1 MTKSFF
7 QARLLPVW
15 IWLAALLLCGV
26 LVARTHFT
34 ADMSAFLPRSPTP
47 EQQLLVDQLRD
58 GLVSRLILVAV
69 EGGDTASRAAASGAM
84 AGQLRGDKRFTTVS
98 NGESGGMQR
107 DQAFLFEHRYLLSPA
122 VTPARF
128 SVEGLRAAL
137 GETLDLLASPAGLL
151 TKSLL
156 PRDPTGEIPLLLEE
170 FSGDGGSGANRPN
183 VAGGVWASRDGKRA
197 LLLVQTVAPGSDT
210 DAQEEAIGAVRAAFA
225 QTQTQQ
231 AGGTPD
237 QKLQLVVT
245 GPGVFAVQARETI
258 KREVTRTSVISM
270 VLMLTLLIVIYR
282 SLTTLALGMVPV
294 VSGTVAGIVAV
305 SLGFGEVHGITL
317 GFGTT
322 LIGEAV
328 DYSIYLFVQSE
339 RTATS
344 KADWVR
350 RFWPTIR
357 LGVLTSVAG
366 FASLLF
372 SGFPGLA
379 QLGLYSI
386 VGLLTAAAVTRFV
399 MPLLLPAGFRVR
411 DVSALGERLSV
422 WVHFAPRLKWAAL
435 ALMLLACVPLAIHR
449 DKLWNH
455 ELSGLSPI
463 SLADQ
468 MQDTTLR
475 ADLGAPDVR
484 YLVVISAATQEQVL
498 QAAEGTVQAL
508 QGLVERQV
516 ITGVDTPTRFL
527 PSMATQQAR
536 LTSLPPAAQLK
547 ERLAEA
553 VTGLPIQADRLAP
566 FLADAEAARQSR
578 PLQRAD
584 LSGTTLAVAVDG
596 MLLQRGASPGRPAG
610 WSVLLPLHAPA
621 NGIID
626 AAAVRQVLAD
636 APGDRAA
643 GSALF
648 VDLKGEADRLYSGY
662 LREAIVLSLAG
673 LAAVALLLLLSLR
686 SAVLTLRVLAPPA
699 AAIIVVLGGLALAGH
714 RLTLLH
720 LIGLLLVVAVGSNY
734 ALFFNSGPPR
744 PGPEDKAAREDREVS
759 GITPRTL
766 ASLLF
771 ANLTTVAGFG
781 VLAISSVPVFQAIGL
796 TVGPGSVLVLL
807 FSAIFAARQSSTLTA
822 PARDIQS

>member
-1 MTKSFF
+1 MRGFF
-7 QARLLPVW
+7 RRQLLPVW

-26 LVARTHFT
+26 LVARTQFT

-58 GLVSRLILVAV
+58 GLVSRLILVGI
-69 EGGDTASRAAASGAM
+69 EGGDLPARAAVSGAM
-84 AGQLRGDKRFTTVS
+84 ATQLRADKRFTTIS
-98 NGESGGMQR
+98 NGESGGAQR

-122 VTPARF
+122 VTPERF
-128 SVEGLRAAL
+128 TAAGLQSAIA
-137 GETLDLLASPAGLL
+137 ETLDLLASPAGLL
-151 TKSLL
+151 TKALL

-170 FSGDGGSGANRPN
+170 FAGDGSSGANRPN
-183 VAGGVWASRDGKRA
+183 SAGGVWASRDGQRA
-197 LLLVQTVAPGSDT
+197 LLLAQTVAPGSDT
-210 DAQEEAIGAVRAAFA
+210 DAQEDAIQAVRAAFA
-225 QTQTQQ
+225 QAQQ
-231 AGGTPD
+231 ARPGAAAAAM
-237 QKLQLVVT
+237 KLVVS
-245 GPGVFAVQARETI
+245 GPGVFAVQARDTI

-270 VLMLTLLIVIYR
+270 ALMFTLLIIIYR
-282 SLTTLALGMVPV
+282 SFTTLALGMVPV

-305 SLGFGEVHGITL
+305 SLGFGEVHGLTL

-339 RTATS
+339 RTAHSRT
-344 KADWVR
+344 DWVR

-386 VGLLTAAAVTRFV
+386 AGLLTAAAVTRFV
-399 MPLLLPAGFRVR
+399 MPHLMPAGFRVR
-411 DVSALGERLSV
+411 DVSPLGRRLQG
-422 WVHFAPRLKWAAL
+422 WVAFAPRLKGLAL
-435 ALMLLACVPLAIHR
+435 ALLVLACIPLAIHR
-449 DKLWNH
+449 DQLWNH
-455 ELSGLSPI
+455 ELSALSPV
-463 SLADQ
+463 SMADQ
-468 MQDTTLR
+468 MLDTELR

-484 YLVVISAATQEQVL
+484 YLVVVSAPSQEEVL
-498 QAAEGTVQAL
+498 QASEATVAAL
-508 QGLVERQV
+508 QGLMTQQV
-516 ITGVDTPTRFL
+516 ITGIDTPTRFL

-536 LTSLPPAAQLK
+536 LASLPAPSELAP
-547 ERLAEA
+547 RLRQA
-553 VTGLPIQADRLAP
+553 VSGLPIQADRLAP
-566 FLADAEAARQSR
+566 FLADAEAARKSR

-584 LSGTTLAVAVDG
+584 LEGTTLAVAVDG
-596 MLLQRGASPGRPAG
+596 MLLQYSATPSRPAG
-610 WSVLLPLHAPA
+610 WSALLPLHAPA
-621 NGIID
+621 SGIID
-626 AAAVRQVLAD
+626 AGAVRQALAA
-636 APGDRAA
+636 APATAA
-643 GSALF
+643 GGNALF

-662 LREAIVLSLAG
+662 LREAILLSLAG
-673 LAAVALLLLLSLR
+673 VAAVAALLLVALR
-686 SAVLTLRVLAPPA
+686 SPGRTLRVLIPPA
-699 AAIIVVLGGLALAGH
+699 AAIVVVLGSLALAGH
-714 RLTLLH
+714 RLTILH

-734 ALFFNSGPPR
+734 ALFFNSAAPAPA
-744 PGPEDKAAREDREVS
+744 PDDAAARADSETS

-807 FSAIFAARQSSTLTA
+807 FSAIFAGRADAATA
-822 PARDIQS
+822 ATPAGGTA

>member
-1 MTKSFF
+1 MTKGFV
-7 QARLLPVW
+7 QTRWLPVW

-26 LVARTHFT
+26 LVARTTFT

-69 EGGDTASRAAASGAM
+69 EGGDPASRAAASGAM

-98 NGESGGMQR
+98 NGESGGLQR

-128 SVEGLRAAL
+128 SAEGLRAAL
-137 GETLDLLASPAGLL
+137 GDTLDLLASPAGLL

-170 FSGDGGSGANRPN
+170 FSDDGSSGANRPN
-183 VAGGVWASRDGKRA
+183 TAGGVWASRDGQRA

-210 DAQEEAIGAVRAAFA
+210 DAQEDALGAVRSAFA
-225 QTQTQQ
+225 QARHSAS
-231 AGGTPD
+231 AGAD
-237 QKLQLVVT
+237 LRLVAT
-245 GPGVFAVQARETI
+245 GPGVFAVQARDTI
-258 KREVTRTSVISM
+258 KREVTRTSVISL

-294 VSGTVAGIVAV
+294 ISGTVAGIVAV

-344 KADWVR
+344 KTVWVR

-399 MPLLLPAGFRVR
+399 LPLLLPEGFRVR
-411 DVSALGERLSV
+411 DVSALGERLGV
-422 WVHFAPRLKWAAL
+422 WVRFAPRLKWAAL
-435 ALMLLACVPLAIHR
+435 AGMLLACVPLAMNR
-449 DKLWNH
+449 DTLWNH

-468 MQDTTLR
+468 MQDTALR

-508 QGLVERQV
+508 QGLVARQV

-536 LTSLPPAAQLK
+536 LASLPPAAQLK
-547 ERLAEA
+547 ESLAQA
-553 VTGLPIQADRLAP
+553 VKDLPIQADRLAP
-566 FLADAEAARQSR
+566 FLIDAEAARQSR

-584 LSGTTLAVAVDG
+584 LNGTTLAVAVDG
-596 MLLQRGASPGRPAG
+596 MLMQRGASPDRPAG
-610 WSVLLPLHAPA
+610 WTALLPLHAPA

-636 APGDRAA
+636 APGDRAT

-686 SAVLTLRVLAPPA
+686 SAVSTLRVLAPPA

-714 RLTLLH
+714 RLTILH

-734 ALFFNSGPPR
+734 ALFFNSGPR
-744 PGPEDKAAREDREVS
+744 RSGPEDEAARADNEAS

-807 FSAIFAARQSSTLTA
+807 FSAIFAARPPATWTA
-822 PARDIQS
+822 PVRAITP

>member
-1 MTKSFF
+1 MIRGFF
-7 QARLLPVW
+7 RRQLLPVW

-26 LVARTHFT
+26 LVARTQFT

-58 GLVSRLILVAV
+58 GLVSRLILVGI
-69 EGGDTASRAAASGAM
+69 EGGDLPARAAVSGAM
-84 AGQLRGDKRFTTVS
+84 AAQLRADKRFTTIS

-122 VTPARF
+122 VTPERF
-128 SVEGLRAAL
+128 TTAGLQSAIS
-137 GETLDLLASPAGLL
+137 ETLDLLASPAGLL

-170 FSGDGGSGANRPN
+170 FSGDGSGANRPN
-183 VAGGVWASRDGKRA
+183 SAGGVWASRDGQRA
-197 LLLVQTVAPGSDT
+197 LLLAQTVAPGSDT
-210 DAQEEAIGAVRAAFA
+210 DAQEDAIQAVRAAF
-225 QTQTQQ
+225 TQAQQ
-231 AGGTPD
+231 ASPGTPASSM
-237 QKLQLVVT
+237 KLVVS
-245 GPGVFAVQARETI
+245 GPGVFAVQARDTI
-258 KREVTRTSVISM
+258 KREVTRTSIISM
-270 VLMLTLLIVIYR
+270 ALMFTLLMIIYR
-282 SLTTLALGMVPV
+282 SFTTLALGMVPV

-305 SLGFGEVHGITL
+305 SLGFGEVHGLTL

-339 RTATS
+339 RSATS
-344 KADWVR
+344 RTDWVR

-386 VGLLTAAAVTRFV
+386 AGLLTAAAVTRFV
-399 MPLLLPAGFRVR
+399 MPHLMPAGFRVR
-411 DVSALGERLSV
+411 DVSPLGRTLQGWVAL
-422 WVHFAPRLKWAAL
+422 APRLKWPAL
-435 ALMLLACVPLAIHR
+435 ALLLLACIPLAIHR
-449 DKLWNH
+449 DHLWNH
-455 ELSGLSPI
+455 ELSALSPV
-463 SLADQ
+463 SMADQ
-468 MQDTTLR
+468 RLDTELR

-484 YLVVISAATQEQVL
+484 YLVVVSAPSQEQAL
-498 QAAEGTVQAL
+498 RASEATVTAL
-508 QGLVERQV
+508 QGLVAQQV
-516 ITGVDTPTRFL
+516 ITGIDTPTRFL

-536 LTSLPPAAQLK
+536 LASLPTPAELGP
-547 ERLAEA
+547 RLRQA
-553 VTGLPIQADRLAP
+553 VADLPIQADKLAP
-566 FLADAEAARQSR
+566 FLADAEAARGSR

-584 LSGTTLAVAVDG
+584 LEGTTLAVAVDG
-596 MLLQRGASPGRPAG
+596 MLLQHSATPSRPAG
-610 WSVLLPLHAPA
+610 WSALLPLHAPA
-621 NGIID
+621 SGIID
-626 AAAVRQVLAD
+626 AAAVRQALAA
-636 APGDRAA
+636 APASSAA
-643 GSALF
+643 GSTLF

-662 LREAIVLSLAG
+662 LREAILLSLAG
-673 LAAVALLLLLSLR
+673 VAAVALLLLLALR
-686 SAVLTLRVLAPPA
+686 SPGRTLRVLLPPA
-699 AAIIVVLGGLALAGH
+699 AAIVVVLGGLALAGH
-714 RLTLLH
+714 RLTILH

-734 ALFFNSGPPR
+734 ALFFNNAAPKSASGD
-744 PGPEDKAAREDREVS
+744 EAAREDNEAS

-781 VLAISSVPVFQAIGL
+781 VLAISTVPVFQAIGL

-807 FSAIFAARQSSTLTA
+807 FSAIFAGRPGAATA
-822 PARDIQS
+822 APSGVNTA

>member
-1 MTKSFF
+1 MTKGFF

-15 IWLAALLLCGV
+15 VWLATLLLCGV

-69 EGGDTASRAAASGAM
+69 EGGDPASRAAASGAM

-128 SVEGLRAAL
+128 SVGGLRAAI
-137 GETLDLLASPAGLL
+137 GDTLDLLASPAGLL

-183 VAGGVWASRDGKRA
+183 VAGGVWASRDGQRA

-210 DAQEEAIGAVRAAFA
+210 DAQEEAIGAVRTAFA
-225 QTQTQQ
+225 QAPLT
-231 AGGTPD
+231 GTPG
-237 QKLQLVVT
+237 QAMQLVVT

-270 VLMLTLLIVIYR
+270 ILMLTLLIVIYR

-344 KADWVR
+344 KTDWVR

-422 WVHFAPRLKWAAL
+422 WVRFAPRLKWAAL
-435 ALMLLACVPLAIHR
+435 ALMVLACVPLAMHR

-508 QGLVERQV
+508 QGLVERKV

-536 LTSLPPAAQLK
+536 LASLPPAAQLK
-547 ERLAEA
+547 ESLAQA
-553 VTGLPIQADRLAP
+553 VSDLPIQAARLAP

-584 LSGTTLAVAVDG
+584 LTGTTLAVAVDG

-610 WSVLLPLHAPA
+610 WSALLPLHAPV

-636 APGDRAA
+636 APGNRAT

-686 SAVLTLRVLAPPA
+686 SAVQTLRVLAPPA

-714 RLTLLH
+714 RLTILH

-734 ALFFNSGPPR
+734 ALFFNSGPR
-744 PGPEDKAAREDREVS
+744 RSGPEDETARADREAS

-807 FSAIFAARQSSTLTA
+807 FSAIFAAQQSSALTA
-822 PARDIQS
+822 PARDITP

>member
-1 MTKSFF
+1 MNQGFF
-7 QARLLPVW
+7 RRQLLPVW
-15 IWLAALLLCGV
+15 IWLAALLLGGV
-26 LVARTHFT
+26 LVARAHYT

-58 GLVSRLILVAV
+58 GLVSRLILVGI
-69 EGGDTASRAAASGAM
+69 EGGDLPSRAAVSGAM
-84 AGQLRGDKRFTTVS
+84 AAQLRDDKRFTTIS
-98 NGESGGMQR
+98 NGESGGAQR

-122 VTPARF
+122 VKAERF
-128 SVEGLRAAL
+128 TAAGLQSAIA
-137 GETLDLLASPAGLL
+137 ETLDLLASPAGLL
-151 TKSLL
+151 TKALL

-170 FSGDGGSGANRPN
+170 FAGDGSSGANRPN
-183 VAGGVWASRDGKRA
+183 SAGGVWASRDGQRA
-197 LLLVQTVAPGSDT
+197 LLLAQTVAPGSDT
-210 DAQEEAIGAVRAAFA
+210 DAQEDAIGAVRKAFA
-225 QTQTQQ
+225 QAQQ
-231 AGGTPD
+231 ARPGTPASAM
-237 QKLQLVVT
+237 KLVVS

-270 VLMLTLLIVIYR
+270 ALMFTLLILIYR
-282 SLTTLALGMVPV
+282 SFTTLALGMVPV

-305 SLGFGEVHGITL
+305 SLGFGEVHGLTL

-339 RTATS
+339 RSATS
-344 KADWVR
+344 KSDWVR

-386 VGLLTAAAVTRFV
+386 AGLLTAAAVTRFV
-399 MPLLLPAGFRVR
+399 MPHLMPADFRVR
-411 DVSALGERLSV
+411 DVSPLGRRLQG
-422 WVHFAPRLKWAAL
+422 WVAFAPRLKWPAL
-435 ALMLLACVPLAIHR
+435 ALLVLACIPLAMQR
-449 DKLWNH
+449 GQLWNH
-455 ELSGLSPI
+455 ELSALSPV
-463 SLADQ
+463 SMADQ
-468 MQDTTLR
+468 MLDTELR
-475 ADLGAPDVR
+475 AELGAPDVR
-484 YLVVISAATQEQVL
+484 YLVVVSAPSQEAVLRASEATV
-498 QAAEGTVQAL
+498 AAL
-508 QGLVERQV
+508 QGLMTQQV
-516 ITGVDTPTRFL
+516 ITGIDTPTRFL

-536 LTSLPPAAQLK
+536 LASLPAPAELRS
-547 ERLAEA
+547 RLQQA
-553 VTGLPIQADRLAP
+553 VADLPIQADRLAP
-566 FLADAEAARQSR
+566 FLADAEAARSSR

-584 LSGTTLAVAVDG
+584 LDGTTLAVAVDG
-596 MLLQRGASPGRPAG
+596 MLLQYSATPSRPAG
-610 WSVLLPLHAPA
+610 WSALLPLHAPA

-626 AAAVRQVLAD
+626 AGAVRQALAA
-636 APGDRAA
+636 APVSGAA

-648 VDLKGEADRLYSGY
+648 VDLKGEADSLYSGY
-662 LREAIVLSLAG
+662 LREAILLSLAG
-673 LAAVALLLLLSLR
+673 VAAVAVLLLLALR
-686 SAVLTLRVLAPPA
+686 SPGRTLRVLIPPA
-699 AAIIVVLGGLALAGH
+699 AAIVVVLGSLALAGH
-714 RLTLLH
+714 RLTILH

-734 ALFFNSGPPR
+734 ALFFNSGPAN
-744 PGPEDKAAREDREVS
+744 GPDGGAAREDQEAS

-807 FSAIFAARQSSTLTA
+807 FSAIFAGRPAAADVAPSGGGTA
-822 PARDIQS
+822 

>member
-1 MTKSFF
+1 MMKRM
-7 QARLLPVW
+7 ARRELLPVW
-15 IWLAALLLCGV
+15 LWLAALLIGAV
-26 LVARTHFT
+26 LVTRTHFT

-58 GLVSRLILVAV
+58 GLVSRLILVGI
-69 EGGDTASRAAASGAM
+69 EGGDLGTRAEVSGKMAA
-84 AGQLRGDKRFTTVS
+84 QLRADKRFTTVG
-98 NGESGGMQR
+98 NGESAGMQR
-107 DQAFLFEHRYLLSPA
+107 DQAFLFAHRYQLSPA
-122 VTPARF
+122 VTPAHF
-128 SVEGLRAAL
+128 TVEGLRAAI

-156 PRDPTGEIPLLLEE
+156 PRDPTGEVPLLLEE
-170 FSGDGGSGANRPN
+170 FSGDGTSGANRPN
-183 VAGGVWASRDGKRA
+183 VAGGVWASRDGNRA
-197 LLLVQTVAPGSDT
+197 LLLVQTAASGSDT
-210 DAQEEAIGAVRAAFA
+210 DAQEEALHAVQSAFSQARGNAAAGANL
-225 QTQTQQ
+225 T
-231 AGGTPD
+231 
-237 QKLQLVVT
+237 LVAT
-245 GPGVFAVQARETI
+245 GPGVFAVQARDTI
-258 KREVTRTSVISM
+258 KREVTRTSVVSM
-270 VLMLTLLIVIYR
+270 ALMFTLLMLIYR
-282 SLTTLALGMVPV
+282 SFTTLALGMVPV
-294 VSGTVAGIVAV
+294 VSGTVAGVVAV

-344 KADWVR
+344 KTDWVR

-411 DVSALGERLSV
+411 DVTPLGERLSG
-422 WVHFAPRLKWAAL
+422 WVGFAPRLKWLAAAL
-435 ALMLLACVPLAIHR
+435 LALACVPLAMHR
-449 DKLWNH
+449 DQLWNH

-463 SLADQ
+463 SLAEQ
-468 MQDTTLR
+468 MQDTALR

-484 YLVVISAATQEQVL
+484 YLVVVSAPQQEQVL
-498 QAAEGTVQAL
+498 QAAESVVQAL

-516 ITGVDTPTRFL
+516 ITGVDSPTRFL

-536 LTSLPPAAQLK
+536 LASLPPADQLAA
-547 ERLAEA
+547 RLRQA
-553 VTGLPIQADRLAP
+553 VEGLPIQADRLAP
-566 FLADAEAARQSR
+566 FLADAQAARQGR
-578 PLQRAD
+578 PLQQAD
-584 LSGTTLAVAVDG
+584 LQGTTLAVAVDG
-596 MLLQRGASPGRPAG
+596 MLVRYSATPGRPAG
-610 WSVLLPLHAPA
+610 WSALLPLHAPA

-626 AAAVRQVLAD
+626 AGAVRQALAA
-636 APGDRAA
+636 APSASGT
-643 GSALF
+643 SALF
-648 VDLKGEADRLYSGY
+648 VDIKGEADRLYSGY
-662 LREAIVLSLAG
+662 LREAILLSLAG
-673 LAAVALLLLLSLR
+673 LAAVALLLFAALR
-686 SAVLTLRVLAPPA
+686 SAGQTLRVLVPPA
-699 AAIIVVLGGLALAGH
+699 AAIVVVLGGLALAGH
-714 RLTLLH
+714 RLTILH

-734 ALFFNSGPPR
+734 ALFFNSRPPKAGP
-744 PGPEDKAAREDREVS
+744 GDAQAREDHAAA

-781 VLAISSVPVFQAIGL
+781 VLAISSVPVFQAIGM

-807 FSAIFAARQSSTLTA
+807 FSAIFAGGASTA
-822 PARDIQS
+822 VSAKAGA

>member
-15 IWLAALLLCGV
+15 IWLVALLLCGV

-69 EGGDTASRAAASGAM
+69 EGGDPASRAAASGAM
-84 AGQLRGDKRFTTVS
+84 ASQLRSDKRFTTVS

-128 SVEGLRAAL
+128 SVEGLRSAV

-170 FSGDGGSGANRPN
+170 FSGDGSSGANRPN
-183 VAGGVWASRDGKRA
+183 VAGGVWASRDGERA
-197 LLLVQTVAPGSDT
+197 LLLAQTVAPGSDT
-210 DAQEEAIGAVRAAFA
+210 DAQEEAIGAVRTAFA
-225 QTQTQQ
+225 QAQQ
-231 AGGTPD
+231 AGTPG
-237 QKLQLVVT
+237 QAMQLVVT

-344 KADWVR
+344 KTDWVR

-411 DVSALGERLSV
+411 DVSALGERLGA
-422 WVHFAPRLKWAAL
+422 WVRFAPRLKWAAV
-435 ALMLLACVPLAIHR
+435 ALMALACVPLAMHR

-468 MQDTTLR
+468 MQDTALR

-498 QAAEGTVQAL
+498 QAAEGTVHAL

-536 LTSLPPAAQLK
+536 LASLPAAPQLK
-547 ERLAEA
+547 ESLAQA
-553 VTGLPIQADRLAP
+553 VKDLPIQADRLAP
-566 FLADAEAARQSR
+566 FLADAETARQSR

-584 LSGTTLAVAVDG
+584 LTGTTLAVAVDG
-596 MLLQRGASPGRPAG
+596 MLLQHGASPGRAAG
-610 WSVLLPLHAPA
+610 WSALLPLHAPA
-621 NGIID
+621 DGIID
-626 AAAVRQVLAD
+626 AAAVRQALTD
-636 APGDRAA
+636 APGKAA
-643 GSALF
+643 TGSALF

-686 SAVLTLRVLAPPA
+686 SGVQTLRVLAPPA

-714 RLTLLH
+714 RLTILH

-734 ALFFNSGPPR
+734 ALFFNSGPR
-744 PGPEDKAAREDREVS
+744 KSEPEDEASRADREAA

-807 FSAIFAARQSSTLTA
+807 FSAIFAAQQASPLTA
-822 PARDIQS
+822 PARGVQP

>member
-1 MTKSFF
+1 MTKGFF
-7 QARLLPVW
+7 QGRLLPVW
-15 IWLAALLLCGV
+15 IWLVALLLCGV

-69 EGGDTASRAAASGAM
+69 EGGDPASRAAASGAM
-84 AGQLRGDKRFTTVS
+84 AGQLRNDKRFTTVS

-122 VTPARF
+122 ITPAHF
-128 SVEGLRAAL
+128 SVEGLRSAI

-170 FSGDGGSGANRPN
+170 FSGDGSSGANRPN

-197 LLLVQTVAPGSDT
+197 LLLAQTVAPGSDT
-210 DAQEEAIGAVRAAFA
+210 DAQEEAIGAVRTAFA
-225 QTQTQQ
+225 QAQQ

-344 KADWVR
+344 KTDWVR

-411 DVSALGERLSV
+411 DVSALGERLAV
-422 WVHFAPRLKWAAL
+422 WVRFAPRLKWAAL
-435 ALMLLACVPLAIHR
+435 ALMALACVPLAMHR
-449 DKLWNH
+449 DNLWNH
-455 ELSGLSPI
+455 ELSALSPI

-468 MQDTTLR
+468 MQDTALR

-536 LTSLPPAAQLK
+536 LASLPAAPQLK
-547 ERLAEA
+547 ESLAQA
-553 VTGLPIQADRLAP
+553 VKDLPIQADRLAP

-578 PLQRAD
+578 PLQRAE
-584 LSGTTLAVAVDG
+584 LTGTTLAVAVDG

-610 WSVLLPLHAPA
+610 WSALLPLHAPA

-636 APGDRAA
+636 APGDRAT

-686 SAVLTLRVLAPPA
+686 SAVQTLRVLAPPA

-714 RLTLLH
+714 RMTILH

-734 ALFFNSGPPR
+734 ALFFNSGPPKS
-744 PGPEDKAAREDREVS
+744 GPEDEASRADREAA

-807 FSAIFAARQSSTLTA
+807 FSAIFAAQQPSPLTA
-822 PARDIQS
+822 PARGVQP

>member
-26 LVARTHFT
+26 LVARTTFT

-69 EGGDTASRAAASGAM
+69 EGGDPASRAAASGAM

-128 SVEGLRAAL
+128 SVEGLRAAV
-137 GETLDLLASPAGLL
+137 GDTLDLLASPAGLL

-170 FSGDGGSGANRPN
+170 FSGDGSSGANRPN

-197 LLLVQTVAPGSDT
+197 LLLAQTVAPGSDT
-210 DAQEEAIGAVRAAFA
+210 DAQEQAVDAVRAAFA
-225 QTQTQQ
+225 QAQQ
-231 AGGTPD
+231 AGPPGQT
-237 QKLQLVVT
+237 LQLVVT
-245 GPGVFAVQARETI
+245 GPGVFAVQARDTI
-258 KREVTRTSVISM
+258 KREVTRTSVISL

-339 RTATS
+339 RSATS
-344 KADWVR
+344 RADWVR

-411 DVSALGERLSV
+411 DVSALGERLAV
-422 WVHFAPRLKWAAL
+422 WVRFAPRLKWAAL
-435 ALMLLACVPLAIHR
+435 ALMLLACVPLAMHR

-468 MQDTTLR
+468 MQDTALR

-536 LTSLPPAAQLK
+536 LASLPPAAQLK

-566 FLADAEAARQSR
+566 FLVDAEAARQSR

-596 MLLQRGASPGRPAG
+596 MLLQRGTSPGRPAG
-610 WSVLLPLHAPA
+610 WSALLPLHAPA

-636 APGDRAA
+636 APGNGATA
-643 GSALF
+643 SALF

-699 AAIIVVLGGLALAGH
+699 AAIIVVLGGLVLAGH
-714 RLTLLH
+714 RLTILH

-734 ALFFNSGPPR
+734 ALFFNSGPR
-744 PGPEDKAAREDREVS
+744 RSGPEDKAAREDREVS

-807 FSAIFAARQSSTLTA
+807 FSAIFAAQQPSTLMA
-822 PARDIQS
+822 PARDTKP

>member
-1 MTKSFF
+1 MTKGFF

-15 IWLAALLLCGV
+15 IWLAALLLCGL
-26 LVARTHFT
+26 LVARTTFT

-69 EGGDTASRAAASGAM
+69 EGGDPASRAAASGVM
-84 AGQLRGDKRFTTVS
+84 AGQLRSDKRFTTVS

-122 VTPARF
+122 VTPAHF
-128 SVEGLRAAL
+128 SVDGLRAAV

-170 FSGDGGSGANRPN
+170 FSGDGNGANRPN
-183 VAGGVWASRDGKRA
+183 VAGGVWASRDGQRA

-210 DAQEEAIGAVRAAFA
+210 DAQEEALGAVRSAFA
-225 QTQTQQ
+225 QARQSAT
-231 AGGTPD
+231 AD
-237 QKLQLVVT
+237 ADLKLVAT
-245 GPGVFAVQARETI
+245 GPGVFAVQARDTI
-258 KREVTRTSVISM
+258 KREVTRTSVISL

-294 VSGTVAGIVAV
+294 VSGTLAGIVAV

-344 KADWVR
+344 KTDWVR

-411 DVSALGERLSV
+411 DVSALGERLAG
-422 WVHFAPRLKWAAL
+422 WVRFAPRLKWAAL
-435 ALMLLACVPLAIHR
+435 ALMLLACVPLAMHR

-468 MQDTTLR
+468 MQDTALR

-508 QGLVERQV
+508 QGLIERQV

-536 LTSLPPAAQLK
+536 LASLPPAPQLK
-547 ERLAEA
+547 ESLAQA
-553 VTGLPIQADRLAP
+553 VKDLPIQADRLAP

-578 PLQRAD
+578 PLQRAE
-584 LSGTTLAVAVDG
+584 LTGTTLAVAVDG

-610 WSVLLPLHAPA
+610 WSALLPLHAPA
-621 NGIID
+621 DGIID
-626 AAAVRQVLAD
+626 AAAVRQVLAE
-636 APGDRAA
+636 APGNLAN

-714 RLTLLH
+714 RLTILH

-734 ALFFNSGPPR
+734 ALFFNSGPR
-744 PGPEDKAAREDREVS
+744 RSGPEDQAAREDREAS

-807 FSAIFAARQSSTLTA
+807 FSAIFAAQPSSTLTA
-822 PARDIQS
+822 PARGITP

>member
-1 MTKSFF
+1 MIQRLFRR
-7 QARLLPVW
+7 QLLPVW
-15 IWLAALLLCGV
+15 VWLAALLLCGV
-26 LVARTHFT
+26 LVARSQFT

-58 GLVSRLILVAV
+58 GLVSRLILIGI
-69 EGGDTASRAAASGAM
+69 EGGDLPARAAVSGAM
-84 AGQLRGDKRFTTVS
+84 AAKLREDKRFTTVS

-122 VTPARF
+122 VTPERF
-128 SVEGLRAAL
+128 TAAGLQSAIA
-137 GETLDLLASPAGLL
+137 ETLDLLASPAGLL

-170 FSGDGGSGANRPN
+170 FSGDGSSGANRPN
-183 VAGGVWASRDGKRA
+183 TAAGVWASRDGQRA
-197 LLLVQTVAPGSDT
+197 LLLAQTVAPGSDT
-210 DAQEEAIGAVRAAFA
+210 DAQEQAILAVRAAFA
-225 QTQTQQ
+225 QAQQ
-231 AGGTPD
+231 ASPGTPASSM
-237 QKLQLVVT
+237 KLVVT
-245 GPGVFAVQARETI
+245 GPSVFAVQARDTI
-258 KREVTRTSVISM
+258 KREVTRTSLISI
-270 VLMLTLLIVIYR
+270 VLMFTLLMIIYR
-282 SLTTLALGMVPV
+282 SFTTLALGMVPV

-305 SLGFGEVHGITL
+305 SLGFGEVHGLTL

-339 RTATS
+339 RSATS
-344 KADWVR
+344 RSDWVR

-386 VGLLTAAAVTRFV
+386 AGLLTAAAVTRFV
-399 MPLLLPAGFRVR
+399 MPQLLPADFRVR
-411 DVSALGERLSV
+411 DVSPLGRKLQGWVAL
-422 WVHFAPRLKWAAL
+422 APRLKWPAL
-435 ALMLLACVPLAIHR
+435 ALLVAACIPLALHR
-449 DKLWNH
+449 DQLWNH
-455 ELSGLSPI
+455 ELSALSPV

-468 MQDTTLR
+468 RLDTELR

-484 YLVVISAATQEQVL
+484 YLVVVSAPSQEEVL
-498 QAAEGTVQAL
+498 RASEAAVASL
-508 QGLVERQV
+508 QGLMARQV
-516 ITGVDTPTRFL
+516 ITGIDTPTRFL

-536 LTSLPPAAQLK
+536 LASLPAPAELGP
-547 ERLAEA
+547 RLQQA
-553 VTGLPIQADRLAP
+553 VADLPIQADRLAP
-566 FLADAEAARQSR
+566 FLADVEAARKSR

-584 LSGTTLAVAVDG
+584 LEGTTLAVAVDG
-596 MLLQRGASPGRPAG
+596 MLLQYSASPSRPAG
-610 WSVLLPLHAPA
+610 WSALLPLHAPA
-621 NGIID
+621 DGIID
-626 AAAVRQVLAD
+626 AAAVRQALAA
-636 APGDRAA
+636 APATGAA

-662 LREAIVLSLAG
+662 LREAILLSLAG
-673 LAAVALLLLLSLR
+673 VAAVAVLLLLALR
-686 SAVLTLRVLAPPA
+686 SPGRTLRVLIPPA
-699 AAIIVVLGGLALAGH
+699 AAIVVLLGGLALAGH
-714 RLTLLH
+714 KLTILH

-734 ALFFNSGPPR
+734 ALFFNSAAPKSGPDDEAT
-744 PGPEDKAAREDREVS
+744 GEDREAA

-807 FSAIFAARQSSTLTA
+807 FSAIFAGRPATTHAAPPAGGTA
-822 PARDIQS
+822 